1 MVTNEFADASSEL
14 IEILKYLPQNEVEK
28 VPQKLRSFFT
38 KVANK
43 NYVTKIDPNK
53 SMQEQ
58 DIKEKTKDLITV
70 LYRNYWCNEDERT
83 SLDKKL
89 IENDKK
95 YEEMLRKK
103 YNSENIFGVKEKV
116 TEEYKEEIKEEKELI
131 ENTTQEMIKYT
142 KLNFLQKIFEKIKSF
157 FKRK

>member
-1 MVTNEFADASSEL
+1 MVTNEFSDASAEI
-14 IEILKYLPQNEVEK
+14 IEILKYLPQSDVEK
-28 VPQKLRSFFT
+28 VPQKLRSFFI
-38 KVANK
+38 KVANN

-53 SMQEQ
+53 SLQEQ
-58 DIKEKTKDLITV
+58 EIKEKTKDLIAV
-70 LYRNYWCNEDERT
+70 LYRNYWCSEEERT

-95 YEEMLRKK
+95 YEEILREK
-103 YNSENIFGVKEKV
+103 YNLDNIFEVKAKVKE
-116 TEEYKEEIKEEKELI
+116 EHKEEIKEEKELI

>member
-28 VPQKLRSFFT
+28 VPQKLRNFFT

>member
-116 TEEYKEEIKEEKELI
+116 TEEYKEEIKEEKELV

>member
-1 MVTNEFADASSEL
+1 MVTNEFADASAEL
-14 IEILKYLPQNEVEK
+14 IEILKYLSQTEVEK

-43 NYVTKIDPNK
+43 NYISKIDPNK

-58 DIKEKTKDLITV
+58 QIKEKTKDLIAV
-70 LYRNYWCNEDERT
+70 LYRNYWCNEEERT

-95 YEEMLRKK
+95 YEKMLREK
-103 YNSENIFGVKEKV
+103 YNPDDIFEVKEEVKEDNREEANEKV
-116 TEEYKEEIKEEKELI
+116 
-131 ENTTQEMIKYT
+131 ENSTQEIIQYT
-142 KLNFLQKIFEKIKSF
+142 KPNFLQKIFEKIKSF
-157 FKRK
+157 FKRY

>member
-58 DIKEKTKDLITV
+58 EIKEKTKDLIAV

>member
-1 MVTNEFADASSEL
+1 MVTNEFSDASAEI
-14 IEILKYLPQNEVEK
+14 IEILKYLPQSDVEK
-28 VPQKLRSFFT
+28 VPQKLRSFFI

-58 DIKEKTKDLITV
+58 EIKEKTKDLIAV
-70 LYRNYWCNEDERT
+70 LYRNYWCSEEERT

-95 YEEMLRKK
+95 YEEILRDK
-103 YNSENIFGVKEKV
+103 YNLDNIFEVKAKVKE
-116 TEEYKEEIKEEKELI
+116 EHKEEIKEEKELI

>member
-1 MVTNEFADASSEL
+1 MVTNEFADASAEI
-14 IEILKYLPQNEVEK
+14 IEILKYLPQSDVEK

-58 DIKEKTKDLITV
+58 QIKEKTKDLIAV
-70 LYRNYWCNEDERT
+70 LYRNYWCSEEERT

-95 YEEMLRKK
+95 YEEMLREK
-103 YNSENIFGVKEKV
+103 YNPDNIFEVKE
-116 TEEYKEEIKEEKELI
+116 EHKEEKETI
-131 ENTTQEMIKYT
+131 ENTTQEIIKYT

>member
-58 DIKEKTKDLITV
+58 EIKEKTKDLIAV
-70 LYRNYWCNEDERT
+70 LYRNYWCSEEERT

-95 YEEMLRKK
+95 YEEMLREK
-103 YNSENIFGVKEKV
+103 YNPDNIFEVKAKEK
-116 TEEYKEEIKEEKELI
+116 EEHKEEIKEEKELV

>member
-28 VPQKLRSFFT
+28 VPQKLRSFFI
-38 KVANK
+38 KVANN

>member
-103 YNSENIFGVKEKV
+103 
-116 TEEYKEEIKEEKELI
+116 
-131 ENTTQEMIKYT
+131 
-142 KLNFLQKIFEKIKSF
+142 
-157 FKRK
+157 

>member
-58 DIKEKTKDLITV
+58 DIKEKTKDLIAV
-70 LYRNYWCNEDERT
+70 LYRNYWCSEDERT

-116 TEEYKEEIKEEKELI
+116 KEEYKEEKELI

-142 KLNFLQKIFEKIKSF
+142 KLNFFQKIFEKIKSF

>member
-58 DIKEKTKDLITV
+58 EIKEKTKDLITV

>member
-1 MVTNEFADASSEL
+1 MVTNEFADASAEI
-14 IEILKYLPQNEVEK
+14 IEILKYLPQSDVEK
-28 VPQKLRSFFT
+28 VPQKLRSFFI

-58 DIKEKTKDLITV
+58 QIKEKTKDLIAV
-70 LYRNYWCNEDERT
+70 LYRNYWCSEEERT

-95 YEEMLRKK
+95 YEEMLREK
-103 YNSENIFGVKEKV
+103 YNPDNIFEVKAKVKE
-116 TEEYKEEIKEEKELI
+116 EHKEEIKEEKETI
-131 ENTTQEMIKYT
+131 ENTTQEIIKYT

>member
-142 KLNFLQKIFEKIKSF
+142 KLNFLQKIFENIILI
-157 FKRK
+157 

>member
-95 YEEMLRKK
+95 YEEMLREK
-103 YNSENIFGVKEKV
+103 YNPDNIFEVKAKEK
-116 TEEYKEEIKEEKELI
+116 EEHKEEIKEEKELI

>member
-1 MVTNEFADASSEL
+1 MITNEFSDASAEI
-14 IEILKYLPQNEVEK
+14 IEILKYLPQSDVEK
-28 VPQKLRSFFT
+28 VPQKLRSFFI
-38 KVANK
+38 KVANN

-58 DIKEKTKDLITV
+58 KIKEKTKDLIAV
-70 LYRNYWCNEDERT
+70 LYRNYWCSEEERT

-95 YEEMLRKK
+95 YEEILREK
-103 YNSENIFGVKEKV
+103 YNLDNIFEVKAKVKE
-116 TEEYKEEIKEEKELI
+116 EHKEEIKEEKELI